1 MINIFC
7 FWGGRCILIFKNK
20 RSESEIMYQLL
31 LLATTNE
38 VRKTHLMYKT
48 NLCYNHF
55 IEYMNFLLEK
65 KLLEAKGGNPTGS
78 VYYTTEKG
86 KKLLETIKN
95 ELEMMS

>member
-1 MINIFC
+1 
-7 FWGGRCILIFKNK
+7 
-20 RSESEIMYQLL
+20 MYQLL
-31 LLATTNE
+31 LTATAKD

-65 KLLEAKGGNPTGS
+65 KLLEVKNGNPTGN

-95 ELEMMS
+95 ELEIVS